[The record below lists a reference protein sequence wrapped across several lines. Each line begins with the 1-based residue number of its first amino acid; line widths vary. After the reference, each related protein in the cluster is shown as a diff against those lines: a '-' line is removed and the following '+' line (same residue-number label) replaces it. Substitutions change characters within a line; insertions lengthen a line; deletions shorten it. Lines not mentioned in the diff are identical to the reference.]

1 MMTETEA
8 IDYLEMRAARHGM
21 TYHDLMEVTPDPVA
35 DSPQEAAAFWE
46 VKHISHIEPQAT
58 HPHLASDPSNV
69 IPEDPTPNLERGAE
83 TMTDDEILIAQLD
96 NYVDAVM
103 IDLTSTTDTSFVFV

>member
-1 MMTETEA
+1 MTEDQAVT
-8 IDYLEMRAARHGM
+8 YLESRAARHGM
-21 TYHDLMEVTPDPVA
+21 TFHDLMEVTPGPVA

-83 TMTDDEILIAQLD
+83 TMTDQEIFTAELD
-96 NYVDAVM
+96 NYLDAVL
-103 IDLTSTTDTSFVFV
+103 IDTSSHSDLPFVFI